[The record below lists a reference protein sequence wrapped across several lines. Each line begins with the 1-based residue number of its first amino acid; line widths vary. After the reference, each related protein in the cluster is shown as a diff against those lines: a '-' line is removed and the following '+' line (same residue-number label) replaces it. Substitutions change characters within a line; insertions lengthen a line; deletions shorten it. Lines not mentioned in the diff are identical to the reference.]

1 MKDSQQ
7 YYKEPGSFTNI
18 SSYNDVTV
26 NITNNPEYICQI
38 VQGLIVHGAWTKLY
52 GFPSDSEKESYPLYL
67 SDLLTKILHYDA
79 RSILIP
85 RLPEN
90 RVIASCREFATLAC
104 AILRV
109 KGIPARCRC
118 GFAAYLGYQGSLEDH
133 WIVEYWNGI
142 KWIANDP
149 QIDPFQLSMLY
160 KWGPNNVALKNEKII
175 NNDFPNPHNLSFESD
190 FIVAGKAWQL
200 CRNGLFDPMKCGIE
214 DLWGLWF
221 VRGQLLRDFA
231 ALNKVET
238 TPHLCRRDLD
248 WDTWRFLTA
257 NDFDLAESD
266 FLLLDKIA
274 SLSLDVDNNLDTII
288 ETYELNPSLQ
298 VPNHILES
306 R

>member
-7 YYKEPGSFTNI
+7 YYKEPGLFTNI
-18 SSYNDVTV
+18 SSHNYVIE
-26 NITNNPEYICQI
+26 NIANNPEYICQI

-52 GFPSDSEKESYPLYL
+52 GIPSDSEKESYPLYL
-67 SDLLTKILHYDA
+67 SDLLTKILNLDT

-85 RLPEN
+85 RLPED

-104 AILRV
+104 AILRA

-118 GFAAYLGYQGSLEDH
+118 GFAVYLGYQGSLEDH
-133 WIVEYWNGI
+133 WVVEYWNGC
-142 KWIANDP
+142 KWIMNDP

-160 KWGPNNVALKNEKII
+160 KWELNKVTLKNEKII
-175 NNDFPNPHNLSFESD
+175 NSDFPNPHNISLESD

-231 ALNKVET
+231 ALNKIET
-238 TPHLCRRDLD
+238 TPHLCRPDLD
-248 WDTWRFLTA
+248 WDTWRLLTA
-257 NDFDLAESD
+257 NDSELDEAD

-274 SLSLDVDNNLDTII
+274 SLSLDADNNLGTII
-288 ETYELNPSLQ
+288 ETYECNVSLQ
-298 VPNHILES
+298 VPKRILES